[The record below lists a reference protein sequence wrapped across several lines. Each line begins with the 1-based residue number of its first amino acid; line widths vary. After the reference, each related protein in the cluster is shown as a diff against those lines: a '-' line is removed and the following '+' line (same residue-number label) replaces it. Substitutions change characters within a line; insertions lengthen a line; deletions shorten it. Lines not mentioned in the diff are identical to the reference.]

1 MEKYD
6 NSFALFVADK
16 KTDKYPDFTGTGLIN
31 GVEVRVAAWN
41 KVSAGGKKYLSGRI
55 EFPKQEEKKVE
66 PEVEPD
72 VEPQVSSDLDDE
84 IPF

>member
-41 KVSAGGKKYLSGRI
+41 KVAASGKKYLSGRI
-55 EFPKQEEKKVE
+55 EFPKQEDKKVE
-66 PEVEPD
+66 TE

>member
-66 PEVEPD
+66 PD
-72 VEPQVSSDLDDE
+72 VEPQASSDLDDE